1 MLNYSR
7 AKIGVLKN
15 VPNARLGLRSAYVP
29 GHIGEKVEISEESY
43 ADVLLYLSSVEV
55 FVTEE

>member
-7 AKIGVLKN
+7 AKIGALKN

-29 GHIGEKVEISEESY
+29 GHIGEKVEISF
-43 ADVLLYLSSVEV
+43 DMDDI
-55 FVTEE
+55 